1 MARMPSTSTVKLIVY
16 EVLQFA
22 FLCVPIFVVLE
33 RFASLMRAV
42 RSADTTAYWLVVA
55 VSIAYVT
62 TVTLFVWAPLKF
74 FILKS
79 RRFFTDITNWRPVTL
94 AYVLLST
101 LPCFAILLASSKVQV
116 DTGNFFDVFT
126 ELPVSLVLF
135 ALICVDI
142 VERIRPYRLRG
153 QADGLDS
160 DFELSGPVLTH
171 LEQVSSVSAQLPQ
184 VNGGENGAAVS
195 PEVRSMS
202 ASGRWRAM
210 DGYNMSRTSSTAYLY
225 SSRSHSGS
233 PRIFWAR
240 DPRHELFLDTFLF
253 WLDTVEMVR
262 VGGVREV
269 FYSAWIFPVYIL
281 AFISTLRVVVA
292 PNSPLLASLGV
303 LSQDLPFLVVRIS
316 LVVVFGYVTPL
327 LYVMKNLLVCLTFV
341 YFMLLTKL
349 KVFSRG
355 SMF

>member
-1 MARMPSTSTVKLIVY
+1 MPSMRTVKLVVY

-22 FLCVPIFVVLE
+22 CLCVPIFVVLE

-42 RSADTTAYWLVVA
+42 RNNDTTAYWLVVA

-62 TVTLFVWAPLKF
+62 TVTLFVWVPLKF

-116 DTGNFFDVFT
+116 DTGKLYDLFT

-153 QADGLDS
+153 QADGLES

-171 LEQVSSVSAQLPQ
+171 LEQVSSVSAQLPRA
-184 VNGGENGAAVS
+184 NGGENGTAVS
-195 PEVRSMS
+195 PEIRRGSG
-202 ASGRWRAM
+202 SGRWRDV
-210 DGYNMSRTSSTAYLY
+210 DGYSVSRSSSTAYLY
-225 SSRSHSGS
+225 SSRSYSGS
-233 PRIFWAR
+233 RRIFWAR
-240 DPRHELFLDTFLF
+240 DPRHELFLDAFMF

-262 VGGVREV
+262 VGGIEEV
-269 FYSAWIFPVYIL
+269 FYSGWIFPVYIL
-281 AFISTLRVVVA
+281 AFISTLRLVVA
-292 PNSPLLASLGV
+292 PNSPLLTSLGV
-303 LSQDLPFLVVRIS
+303 LSQDLPFLIVRIS
-316 LVVVFGYVTPL
+316 LVGVFGYVTPL

-341 YFMLLTKL
+341 YFLLLTKL
-349 KVFSRG
+349 KVLNRG